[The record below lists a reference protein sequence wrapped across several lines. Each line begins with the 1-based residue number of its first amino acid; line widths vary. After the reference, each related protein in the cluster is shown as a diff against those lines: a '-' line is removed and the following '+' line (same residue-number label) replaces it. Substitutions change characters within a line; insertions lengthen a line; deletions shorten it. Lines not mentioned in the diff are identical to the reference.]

1 MEQSKKIPFI
11 FEKMLITSITCNKCC
26 AKHKRIFNEEE
37 SIEIL
42 KILGLINNVEE
53 YQNIYSCVKKTLKK
67 KIEKLKDCKI
77 KKKNMNKKLFI
88 WRNEP

>member
-1 MEQSKKIPFI
+1 
-11 FEKMLITSITCNKCC
+11 MLITSIICDKYC

-67 KIEKLKDCKI
+67 KIEKLKDWKI
-77 KKKNMNKKLFI
+77 EKKYMNKKLFL
-88 WRNEP
+88 WRSEP